1 MNKAG
6 ILVDLSIW
14 SNKITSLLA
23 IANLIVVI
31 VIVGAAIVQYKE
43 LEVNVTNSEKWGSA
57 NWKRPLLIILALSLA
72 SIFVY
77 FSPYLWSGG
86 FGSKTFSIPIFLY
99 AVEIFFCVVYEK
111 MLADHIWKSGYWY
124 MVAASKWLDIVTFIS
139 SILFAAATYAT
150 TNF

>member
-6 ILVDLSIW
+6 ILVDLSIL

-23 IANLIVVI
+23 ITNLIVVI
-31 VIVGAAIVQYKE
+31 AIVVAAVAQYKKLE
-43 LEVNVTNSEKWGSA
+43 LNVTNSERWGSA
-57 NWKRPLLIILALSLA
+57 NWQRPLVIILVLSLA

-77 FSPYLWSGG
+77 FSPYFWSGG

-99 AVEIFFCVVYEK
+99 GVETFFCCDYEK
-111 MLADHIWKSGYWY
+111 MLAEHIWKSGYWR
-124 MVAASKWLDIVTFIS
+124 MVAFSKWLDIVTFIA
-139 SILFAAATYAT
+139 SILFAAATFAT